1 MNGLKEITRTNLELQ
16 AQHLLNRFQ
25 YEASRQNAFTMD
37 SAGNII
43 HPTQGFAVAY
53 QEAPLTRKGLLGAL
67 QLNPELNLGYW
78 EDDGIGYTDLVQI
91 IKDKETAIKKGLM
104 YNQLSIYDFS
114 TKELIWL

>member
-25 YEASRQNAFTMD
+25 YEASRSDAFTMD

-53 QEAPLTRKGLLGAL
+53 KEAPLTEKGLVGAL
-67 QLNPELNLGYW
+67 QLNPELNLGFW
-78 EDDGIGYTDLVQI
+78 TDEGIQYTDLVSI
-91 IKDKETAIKKGLM
+91 IQDRETAIKKGLM
-104 YNQLSIYDFS
+104 NNQLSIYDFS